1 VEGSTVSLTRR
12 EFLVWA
18 LIARGLSNDAIA
30 RRFGSS
36 QRAVERHIWS
46 LYWKLDLPVDRSVN
60 RRVTAARMF
69 G

>member
-1 VEGSTVSLTRR
+1 MSLTPR

-18 LIARGLSNDAIA
+18 LIARGLSNEGIA

-36 QRAVERHIWS
+36 QRAVERHVWG
-46 LYWKLDLPVDRSVN
+46 LYWKLDLPDDKSVN

-69 G
+69 A